1 MSRDE
6 SVVKG
11 PYLHISHNFPKGA
24 TISELIEEGVLSKEF
39 QKLNYEPLI
48 ARRLYVHQETAIR
61 KVTSGRN
68 IVVSTGTGSGKT
80 ESFLI
85 PILDSLMREN
95 EAGTLTTGVRVM
107 LLYPLNALAND
118 QMERMRDVLRN
129 YPDITFGTFT
139 GETEETKADA
149 DNKDFGIIERVQ
161 NEVYDRTTFRK
172 SPPHIL
178 ITNYAML
185 EHLLIKPENNSL
197 FGTPGENHWKFIVLD
212 EAHTYTGSKG
222 SEVSMLIRRLK
233 ATLGNHDLRFILTS
247 ATLGSYDQDDR
258 VAEFASK
265 LCSSD
270 FDRSD
275 VIRSQYIPMEM
286 PEVSSEPDRE
296 FYRRVSEIVSS
307 QEVDV
312 ESGLSDVLSE
322 FGYSNDNPRENLY
335 DVMYSDPLVHE
346 IADVLDDGPMTV
358 NELSDILDV
367 DEDAIFDLITSVSAT
382 KKLGDRIFNARYHL
396 FVKGLDGAFVT
407 LKGSDRL
414 FIEPRKTFTDDSGNE
429 FAVFQISTC
438 YNCNAIYLLGNRR
451 DGRFVQVSR
460 YSSDYAGY
468 EPYLLLSDDS
478 LDDEFLEDMSE
489 NVYTLCSV
497 CGSLTK
503 GDKPSCICGSQYSN
517 KVIRVSDKEKVSTCP
532 VCGNRDSRRGLLRQL
547 YLGNDA
553 STAVI
558 ASSLFKDL
566 INSRDARFLAFSDN
580 RQSAA
585 FFAPYMEDTY
595 RGILMKRIIYE
606 TMCQNLGR
614 LENGVSFKEFVE
626 MVKKVSDRNGNLLS
640 EADCLDAVVRE
651 CAQNNSHRSL
661 EFLGFLRFEY
671 GFEKSGQVWEPKDM
685 PGFNISADEVYNL
698 FNTLV
703 KYVRDRRAVTFEST
717 DFKPFEYRRGYTMEG
732 GQGRARFFNNSLQ
745 SYLGSILGDKANEFA
760 TRFMKG
766 CLKFENG
773 ASYLDLSCL
782 KVTIPRRVYR
792 CSRCRSV
799 FPFSVRGRC
808 FKCNSE
814 TLVPQDVNAIE
825 RMIDGVHIPVCLD
838 MSNHYI
844 RTIIDSPLRKFNI
857 KEHTAQLSRET
868 ARTYQNLFREKKLDA
883 LSCSTT
889 FEMGVDIGTLN
900 SVLMRNVPPSPAN
913 YVQRAGRAGRGE
925 DASAFTVTFCREASH
940 DLTYFQH
947 PEDMID
953 GEIGV
958 PMIKPENKA
967 IVIRHMI
974 ASAFN
979 FFWKEHGGYPKN
991 AKTLVETYD
1000 DFKAYLDARPTDLQ
1014 SYLKDI
1020 VPDDLCDNA
1029 EGIDVSNF
1037 GWTDELFNSCSGE
1050 KIGRL
1055 YEAVFQYKTDKG
1067 ILENTADVAERMSLK
1082 GELEGNK
1089 LKTMLSKLTQAD
1101 KTSTALSEVDALS
1114 FLSRHNLIPK
1124 YGFPVD
1130 VVPMVPASGSSRD
1143 DLTRNMQ
1150 LAIGEFAPG
1159 SEVIVDGRKVRS
1171 QYITPIRGGQ
1181 WIQYRYKRCDSCGK
1195 VTTLIDNYL
1204 DDADDPNMERLSR
1217 CSCGAFLNNESPKR
1231 FIRPDMG
1238 FKYVDEKM
1246 SVAEKPRH
1254 ASAGRMSFCDS
1265 YSLDESIHTMGQEQ
1279 IQIIPRTN
1287 SRLVAVNETQ
1297 YCVCNRCGYALEI
1310 SKLAKSKSF
1319 EHKRP
1324 DNQPCP
1330 NKSFNNTVGLGHV
1343 FYTDAMVVRFITTP
1357 CRDLSTAMS
1366 VLYSILEG
1374 FCREF
1379 SVERSEVGG
1388 CLDNVDGNFSLIL
1401 YDTTPGGSGYI
1412 SLMSEESSF
1421 LRTLSAATEVVR
1433 DCTCGGDKG
1442 DTSCYSC
1449 LRSYS
1454 NQIYHDI
1461 LVRGRALEFLESL
1474 KLEI

>member
-24 TISELIEEGVLSKEF
+24 TIDELIDEGVLSKEF

-48 ARRLYVHQETAIR
+48 ARRLYSHQETAIR

-85 PILDSLMREN
+85 PILDSLMREK
-95 EAGTLTTGVRVM
+95 EAGTLTAGVRVM

-118 QMERMRDVLRN
+118 QLERMRDVLRN
-129 YPDITFGTFT
+129 YPYITFGTFT
-139 GETEETKADA
+139 GETEDTKMEADS
-149 DNKDFGIIERVQ
+149 KDFGIIERIQ

-197 FGTPGENHWKFIVLD
+197 FGIPGENHWKYIVLD

-247 ATLGSYDQDDR
+247 ATLGSSDQDDL

-286 PEVSSEPDRE
+286 PDVLSEPDRE
-296 FYRRVSEIVSS
+296 FYRRVSEVVSN
-307 QEVDV
+307 QEKEV
-312 ESGLSDVLSE
+312 ESGLSEVLSE
-322 FGYSNDNPRENLY
+322 FGYPSENPRVNLY

-346 IADVLDDGPMTV
+346 IANVLDDGPMTV
-358 NELSDILDV
+358 NDLSETLDV
-367 DEDAIFDLITSVSAT
+367 DEDTIFDLITSVSAT
-382 KKLGDRIFNARYHL
+382 KKLGDRLFNARYHL

-414 FIEPRKTFTDDSGNE
+414 FIEPRKIFTDDSGID
-429 FAVFQISTC
+429 FSVFQISTC

-460 YSSDYAGY
+460 HSSEYSGY
-468 EPYLLLSDDS
+468 EPYLLLSGDS

-489 NVYTLCSV
+489 NIYTLCSV

-503 GDKPSCICGSQYSN
+503 GDRPSCICGYQFSN
-517 KVIRVSDKEKVSTCP
+517 RVIRVSNKEKVSTCP
-532 VCGNRDSRRGLLRQL
+532 VCGNQDSRRGLLRQL

-558 ASSLFKDL
+558 ASSLFGDL
-566 INSRDARFLAFSDN
+566 IKSRDARFLAFSDN

-595 RGILMKRIIYE
+595 RGILMKRVIYE
-606 TMCQNLGR
+606 AMCQNLGK
-614 LENGVSFKEFVE
+614 LEKGVSFKDFVE
-626 MVKKVSDRNGNLLS
+626 MVKGVSERNGHLLT
-640 EADCLDAVVRE
+640 EVDCLDAVVRE

-671 GFEKSGQVWEPKDM
+671 GFEKSGQAWEPRDM
-685 PGFNISADEVYNL
+685 PRFNLSADEVYNL

-732 GQGRARFFNNSLQ
+732 GQGKARFFNKGMQ
-745 SYLGSILGDKANEFA
+745 AYLGSIIGDKADEFA
-760 TRFMKG
+760 TGFMNG

-799 FPFSVRGRC
+799 FPFNVRGRC

-814 TLVPQDVNAIE
+814 TLVPQDVNAID
-825 RMIDGVHIPVCLD
+825 RIVDGVHIPVCLD
-838 MSNHYI
+838 MSNHYVQ
-844 RTIIDSPLRKFNI
+844 TIMDSPLRKFNI
-857 KEHTAQLSRET
+857 REHTAQLSRDT
-868 ARTYQNLFREKKLDA
+868 ARKYQNLFKEKKLDA

-953 GEIGV
+953 GKIGV

-979 FFWKEHGGYPKN
+979 FFWKVHGGYPKS
-991 AKTLVETYD
+991 AKALVEAYD
-1000 DFKAYLDARPTDLQ
+1000 DFKAYLDAKPGDLQ

-1020 VPDDLCDNA
+1020 VPDILCDKP
-1029 EGIDVSNF
+1029 EGIDVSDF
-1037 GWTDELFNSCSGE
+1037 GWTDELFNSEAGHV
-1050 KIGRL
+1050 GRL

-1067 ILENTADVAERMSLK
+1067 ILDDAADVAGSKSLR
-1082 GELEGNK
+1082 GELEGK
-1089 LKTMLSKLTQAD
+1089 GLKSMISRLIQAD
-1101 KTSTALSEVDALS
+1101 KTSTTLSEVDTLS

-1171 QYITPIRGGQ
+1171 QYVTPIRGGQ
-1181 WIQYRYKRCDSCGK
+1181 WVQYRYKRCESCGK

-1204 DDADDPNMERLSR
+1204 DDADDPNMRRLSQ
-1217 CSCGAFLNNESPKR
+1217 CSCGASLDSETLKR

-1238 FKYVDEKM
+1238 FKYVDERM

-1265 YSLDESIHTMGQEQ
+1265 YSPDESIHTLGQEQ

-1297 YCVCNRCGYALEI
+1297 YCVCNRCGYAIEI
-1310 SKLAKSKSF
+1310 SKLGKSKSF
-1319 EHKRP
+1319 EHNRP
-1324 DNQPCP
+1324 DNQLCS
-1330 NKSFNNTVGLGHV
+1330 NKSFYNTVGLGNV

-1357 CRDLSTAMS
+1357 CKDLSTAMS

-1379 SVERSEVGG
+1379 SVERNEVGG
-1388 CLDNVDGNFSLIL
+1388 CLDNVDGNFSLVL

-1412 SLMSEESSF
+1412 SLMSEESGF
-1421 LRTLSAATEVVR
+1421 LRTLSAAIKVVR